1 MFKRIY
7 EIKKLY
13 FSKKLIFIFL
23 MGVVSGIPLYL
34 ILSTLMIW
42 LTRENIDIAT
52 IGLFS
57 LTQLPWSLKFLW
69 APLIDSFKI
78 PILSNFLGKRRTW
91 LVFTQFFLGCSII
104 LLGIN
109 DPNNNL
115 FFCALLSLIVAF
127 FSATQDIIIDAYRIE
142 ILKESE
148 QGAGAAMTQAGYRI
162 GGIISG
168 AGALYFREIVE
179 WKIVFLFLG
188 ILIFIFM
195 FLNFF
200 APKELKY
207 KSKKNKKE
215 DYKFYSIF
223 IKPIQEF
230 FLRSQKLN
238 FIIILAFILFFKLGD
253 VIAGVMANPFYVKI
267 GFSNIEIANA
277 SKLFGV
283 IATLVGVFVGGYLIK
298 IYGILNILIIGSI
311 LQIISNLLFVFL
323 SLIGPKFN
331 YLILT
336 VAGENFSG
344 GLGSAGFVAYLSIL
358 CNKKYTAT
366 QYALLSSIMGVARTI
381 LSSPSGYMV
390 SSLGWTYFFLISTI
404 FGIPGLLILIW
415 MKQKFPIVNQI
426 SRD

>member
-1 MFKRIY
+1 MFKKIY
-7 EIKKLY
+7 EIKNLY

-42 LTRENIDIAT
+42 LSRENINIAT

-69 APLIDSFKI
+69 APLIDSLKI
-78 PILSNFLGKRRTW
+78 PIFGKLLGNRRSW

-109 DPNNNL
+109 DPNKSL
-115 FFCALLSLIVAF
+115 FFCALLAVIVAF

-142 ILKESE
+142 ILKDFE

-162 GGIISG
+162 GGIIAG
-168 AGALYFREIVE
+168 AGALYFKEIVE
-179 WKIVFLFLG
+179 WKIVFLSLG

-195 FLNFF
+195 FLNFY
-200 APKELKY
+200 APEEHKY
-207 KSKKNKKE
+207 QSKKNKKE
-215 DYKFYSIF
+215 KYEFHIIF
-223 IKPIQEF
+223 TKPIKEF
-230 FLRSQKLN
+230 FLRSQKLYL
-238 FIIILAFILFFKLGD
+238 IIILLFILFFKLGD
-253 VIAGVMANPFYVKI
+253 VVAGVMANPFYVKI
-267 GFSNIEIANA
+267 GFTNIEIANA

-298 IYGILNILIIGSI
+298 IYGILYILIIGSI

-323 SLIGPKFN
+323 SIIGPEFV

-344 GLGSAGFVAYLSIL
+344 GLGSAAFVAYISIL
-358 CNKKYTAT
+358 CNKEYTAT
-366 QYALLSSIMGVARTI
+366 QYALLSSIMGIARTI

-415 MKQKFPIVNQI
+415 MKKKFPLEDQI
-426 SRD
+426 SKS